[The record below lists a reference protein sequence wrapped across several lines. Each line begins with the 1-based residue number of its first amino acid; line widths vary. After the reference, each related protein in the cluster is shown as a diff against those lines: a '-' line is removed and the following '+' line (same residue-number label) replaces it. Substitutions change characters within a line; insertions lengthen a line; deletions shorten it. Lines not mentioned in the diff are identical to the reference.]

1 MLIGQVKQYFA
12 YESQHQHG
20 AFDKTGGFKYFFI
33 FIPIW
38 EGSRSPIGKLVCP
51 RGNTPRL
58 VTCVVASS
66 YTGGYPRARSPTW
79 HRSARAKRS
88 KARARIKRAQKT
100 GRLRSGVYADL
111 VLLESH
117 HSAPRYLK
125 LRRLIAQGM
134 SRWQNPR
141 EWKNDWQNNSAYY
154 ARSYGAA
161 PKGKGKAKNGD
172 KKDKN
177 GAKDKEIPKEA
188 PKTSSTSASSSG
200 AVGPAYM
207 DMLKENQKPE
217 SKKQQAVEMIG
228 TVLSKAMDESDF
240 EAVMNKLRT
249 AMPEVPA
256 VPQGEAS
263 LKTRIHRLGNAL
275 GKATGKVAKLK
286 DDISVKTR
294 TWTQCQTAIR
304 EWANSQKHA
313 FEKDIQETREML
325 TKAQQEEQDAMDQLR
340 DLQKLLDEKPEV
352 ATTATPMQLESYDMT
367 LFDTPPTE
375 VKEGSCGLTPDIAK
389 VSLQL
394 LKVEEE
400 KKRLEAEHMMMLEH
414 SKQSSI
420 AQEQL
425 RQQLQDQELAAGLA
439 LQQVEAKQSKLTEE
453 NQSIVGRNQAL
464 LLKLQQANGM
474 QEVKGTTHGRAFR
487 DAMLE
492 RGRQAARTEG
502 LPEEV
507 DRGSESARERSRTP
521 SKNGSQELES
531 MG

>member
-1 MLIGQVKQYFA
+1 MPFA
-12 YESQHQHG
+12 PEG
-20 AFDKTGGFKYFFI
+20 
-33 FIPIW
+33 IPLDLT
-38 EGSRSPIGKLVCP
+38 R
-51 RGNTPRL
+51 
-58 VTCVVASS
+58 VVAASH
-66 YTGGYPRARSPTW
+66 GGHLRARSPTW
-79 HRSARAKRS
+79 HRAARAKRS
-88 KARARIKRAQKT
+88 RARARIRKAQKT
-100 GRLRSGVYADL
+100 GRLRSSVYADL
-111 VLLESH
+111 ALLESH

-141 EWKNDWQNNSAYY
+141 EWKNEWQSSSAYY

-177 GAKDKEIPKEA
+177 SAKDKETAKETS
-188 PKTSSTSASSSG
+188 KTSSTSASSSG

-228 TVLSKAMDESDF
+228 TVLSKAMEESDF
-240 EAVMNKLRT
+240 EAVMAKLRT

-294 TWTQCQTAIR
+294 TWSQCQVAIR

-313 FEKDIQETREML
+313 FEKDILETREML
-325 TKAQQEEQDAMDQLR
+325 TKAQREEQEAMDQLR
-340 DLQKLLDEKPEV
+340 DLQKLLDEKPET
-352 ATTATPMQLESYDMT
+352 ATTTSPMQLESYDLT

-375 VKEGSCGLTPDIAK
+375 EKEGSCGLTPDFSK

-400 KKRLEAEHMMMLEH
+400 KNRLEEEHRKMLEQT
-414 SKQSSI
+414 KQ
-420 AQEQL
+420 AALVQEQM
-425 RQQLQDQELAAGLA
+425 RQQLEDQKFAAGLT
-439 LQQVEAKQSKLTEE
+439 LQQVEEKQNQLEQE
-453 NQSIVGRNQAL
+453 NKSVVEKNQAL
-464 LLKLQQANGM
+464 LLKLQKANNM
-474 QEVKGTTHGRAFR
+474 QEVKGPNQPGRAFR
-487 DAMLE
+487 DAILE
-492 RGRQAARTEG
+492 RGRQATAAASVEG
-502 LPEEV
+502 IQDESE
-507 DRGSESARERSRTP
+507 RESARDRSRTP
-521 SKNGSQELES
+521 SKNGSQELNTL
-531 MG
+531 G

>member
-1 MLIGQVKQYFA
+1 MQGGYFVWDL
-12 YESQHQHG
+12 SITSNGRPIDHWLNVHG
-20 AFDKTGGFKYFFI
+20 CIYNTISVRARDRHSVSLFA
-33 FIPIW
+33 P
-38 EGSRSPIGKLVCP
+38 EGKPLV
-51 RGNTPRL
+51 L
-58 VTCVVASS
+58 TCVVAAR
-66 YTGGYPRARSPTW
+66 GGHLRSKSPTW
-79 HRSARAKRS
+79 HRTARAKRS
-88 KARARIKRAQKT
+88 RARARIKKSQKS
-100 GRLRSGVYADL
+100 GRLRNSVHADL
-111 VLLESH
+111 ILLESH
-117 HSAPRYLK
+117 HSAPRYSK

-154 ARSYGAA
+154 ARSYGAT

-228 TVLSKAMDESDF
+228 TVLSKAMEESDF
-240 EAVMNKLRT
+240 EAVMSKLRT

-294 TWTQCQTAIR
+294 TWTQCQAAIR

-352 ATTATPMQLESYDMT
+352 AATTAPMQLESYDLT

-375 VKEGSCGLTPDIAK
+375 EKEGSCGLTPDIAK

-400 KKRLEAEHMMMLEH
+400 KKRLEAEHLMMLEH
-414 SKQSSI
+414 SKQASI
-420 AQEQL
+420 AQEHL

-439 LQQVEAKQSKLTEE
+439 LQQVEAKQNKLTEE
-453 NQSIVGRNQAL
+453 NKSVVGRNQAL

-474 QEVKGTTHGRAFR
+474 QEMKGTTPPGRAFR

-492 RGRQAARTEG
+492 RGRQAASMEG
-502 LPEEV
+502 LPEEL
-507 DRGSESARERSRTP
+507 DRGSARERSRTP

-531 MG
+531 LG